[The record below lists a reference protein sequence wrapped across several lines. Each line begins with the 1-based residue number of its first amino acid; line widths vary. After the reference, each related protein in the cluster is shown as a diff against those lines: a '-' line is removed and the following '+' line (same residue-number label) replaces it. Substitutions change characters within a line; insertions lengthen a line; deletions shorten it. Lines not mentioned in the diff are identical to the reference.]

1 MCWDYPGHQE
11 SCAIKRWLRWK
22 SSLAVKKLPDFCP
35 SLRWC
40 KRLTGFAKKS
50 SKGTSFSSF
59 QICEAC
65 NLLPHFLGRYDPQK
79 TPRPPQIPD
88 KTARSHRRHKSTRA
102 PCWRRGPA
110 SHALAVQIA
119 RPSPFARSNP
129 QCSPPPQWRH
139 QWYARRRWP
148 GNFAISW
155 ERIQNLPAKPIFFIQ
170 ISYTGYPQVIKKKQ
184 AIRTKFQ
191 IRLLGPAP
199 NNQPPDP
206 PPESPESPDGSAS
219 EDKSAW
225 PGLSIKLI
233 KWPWAPVPSSASCS
247 KYKGTPTV
255 SEVGNCCRISTSE
268 GILPAMCLHLF
279 SKRCRR
285 VDPSKHKALCMV

>member
-1 MCWDYPGHQE
+1 MKV
-11 SCAIKRWLRWK
+11 IT
-22 SSLAVKKLPDFCP
+22 SSEKTARFLSVL
-35 SLRWC
+35 WC
-40 KRLTGFAKKS
+40 KRLAGFALWLKKS
-50 SKGTSFSSF
+50 SKNHKLFIISDLRGIAF
-59 QICEAC
+59 
-65 NLLPHFLGRYDPQK
+65 LLPHFWGGNDATTHKKHPDHLK
-79 TPRPPQIPD
+79 ILD